1 MSHKKALPK
10 EQAPAIYWRIHPEP
24 IADALYEDF
33 ARRFGPGPIHMPKE
47 WHQAFIALLPKP
59 QKPPTTPGNLRPISV
74 LPAVSKLLARIAAQ
88 RLRPLLEDAMKAQP
102 QYAYLISRQTTDAL
116 DRAYA
121 HSQLIN
127 KQVASIRPDPFAASK
142 RHSTLLRGG
151 DPVVAGLE

>member
-1 MSHKKALPK
+1 
-10 EQAPAIYWRIHPEP
+10 
-24 IADALYEDF
+24 
-33 ARRFGPGPIHMPKE
+33 
-47 WHQAFIALLPKP
+47 
-59 QKPPTTPGNLRPISV
+59 
-74 LPAVSKLLARIAAQ
+74 
-88 RLRPLLEDAMKAQP
+88 MKA

-151 DPVVAGLE
+151 IQLSLDLSKAFDRLPRAHLRKSLERIHTPPDLISLILYLHKKWS